1 MEPMKQQDIE
11 QMEKEAQQEL
21 GVLSGQDDKK
31 REALSGIA
39 EELSALYANGKEWMK
54 TNMDPE
60 VMEPRIQKLKAE
72 TELLLSKAKT
82 KVQTFTEKPEVRE
95 KLSEGKEVVAG
106 ASAKVAHAVS
116 EGAQEFLQQEP
127 VKKVVDNVSQKID
140 AFANDERVK
149 EGVSS
154 LKKGT
159 LKVAESAFNGLKK
172 ILDDDATDGE
182 Q

>member
-21 GVLSGQDDKK
+21 NVLSGQDDKK

-72 TELLLSKAKT
+72 T
-82 KVQTFTEKPEVRE
+82 
-95 KLSEGKEVVAG
+95 
-106 ASAKVAHAVS
+106 
-116 EGAQEFLQQEP
+116 
-127 VKKVVDNVSQKID
+127 
-140 AFANDERVK
+140 
-149 EGVSS
+149 
-154 LKKGT
+154 
-159 LKVAESAFNGLKK
+159 
-172 ILDDDATDGE
+172 
-182 Q
+182 